1 MNLNA
6 LFDALGKI
14 LSEKENAKI
23 TFTLSLKEGD
33 AKCQ

>member
-1 MNLNA
+1 MNIER

-23 TFTLSLKEGD
+23 SFKVTERGD

>member
-1 MNLNA
+1 MSLEK

-23 TFTLSLKEGD
+23 TFTVIKRGD
-33 AKCQ
+33 VKCP